1 MGGRGGASSIQAQ
14 SLNSITKEKIAN
26 KAEIE
31 KKLPSVGGGRC
42 KNPISTM

>member
-31 KKLPSVGGGRC
+31 KKLPSVGGRC

>member
-1 MGGRGGASSIQAQ
+1 MGGRGGSSGIQGQ
-14 SLNSITKEKIAN
+14 SPNSISKEKIAN

-31 KKLPSVGGGRC
+31 KKLPSVGGRC